1 MRQTVN
7 LSQTSDLSN
16 VPETKQKSFY
26 EYLNLPE
33 PSAMF
38 EYPDSLANLSQV
50 AIEVPKPVEEE
61 DEEEETKN
69 EYAELLE
76 HTKEQIMKFR
86 QRVEVGMDRKHL
98 NQKFVSDRKAEIKVL
113 MN

>member
-33 PSAMF
+33 PTALF
-38 EYPDSLANLSQV
+38 DYPETASLSQV
-50 AIEVPKPVEEE
+50 AVVVPKPEEE
-61 DEEEETKN
+61 EEEETKN
-69 EYAELLE
+69 EYAELLASV
-76 HTKEQIMKFR
+76 KEQ
-86 QRVEVGMDRKHL
+86 V
-98 NQKFVSDRKAEIKVL
+98 VL
-113 MN
+113 FK